1 MTFGINSKHT
11 MKEIIFINLF
21 KGWYLP
27 SLYFFVNYFYFLA
40 YHTHDDIIS
49 HRAKE
54 LEMTKTEVIT
64 MFMNAVGQYTTAID
78 KTADSNINYKKSVYA
93 LEDAVNLIYRNVD
106 AKELGSNAEARN
118 AKVSEKTQDLI
129 VAKREAEYQLETA
142 RANESRIKAEVDQIK
157 YIIRALEVKEEA

>member
-1 MTFGINSKHT
+1 MTFGIDLKLNL
-11 MKEIIFINLF
+11 KEIIFTNLF
-21 KGWYLP
+21 RDGKYHPYIFLSNIFYL
-27 SLYFFVNYFYFLA
+27 LA
-40 YHTHDDIIS
+40 YHILDDIIS
-49 HRAKE
+49 HRTKE

-78 KTADSNINYKKSVYA
+78 KTAESNISYKKSVYA

-129 VAKREAEYQLETA
+129 VAKREAEYQLEVA

>member
-1 MTFGINSKHT
+1 MINIIPNFFLSN
-11 MKEIIFINLF
+11 IFIL
-21 KGWYLP
+21 
-27 SLYFFVNYFYFLA
+27 LA
-40 YHTHDDIIS
+40 THIHNDIIR
-49 HRAKE
+49 HRTKE

-64 MFMNAVGQYTTAID
+64 MFMGAVDKYTKAID
-78 KTADSNINYKKSVYA
+78 KTAESNISYKKSVYA

-118 AKVSEKTQDLI
+118 AKVSEQTQTLI
-129 VAKREAEYQLETA
+129 VAKREAEFELEVA

>member
-1 MTFGINSKHT
+1 LSN
-11 MKEIIFINLF
+11 IFIL
-21 KGWYLP
+21 
-27 SLYFFVNYFYFLA
+27 LA
-40 YHTHDDIIS
+40 HHIHDDIIS
-49 HRAKE
+49 HQSKE
-54 LEMTKTEVIT
+54 SEMTKTEVIT

-78 KTADSNINYKKSVYA
+78 KTAESNISYKKSAYA
-93 LEDAVNLIYRNVD
+93 LEDAVNLIYREVD
-106 AKELGSNAEARN
+106 PKELGSNAEARN